1 MIYYC
6 LDKRLLYVFR
16 VTDTDFFPS
25 FLGMQS
31 DRLVRED
38 REANHSLVTD
48 NLYAVFAGRIMGYEA
63 PGTTTHQSVIKL
75 ETGA

>member
-1 MIYYC
+1 M
-6 LDKRLLYVFR
+6 DKRLLHVFR
-16 VTDTDFFPS
+16 VADTDFFPS

-31 DRLVRED
+31 DRFVSKD
-38 REANHSLVTD
+38 REANHSFVAD

-63 PGTTTHQSVIKL
+63 PGTTTHQSVVKL